1 MTITDR
7 QLRHSAAAYDATA
20 PGLGLIL
27 MASGFMLMS
36 LNDGVAK
43 FVGESLPPGE
53 VAWAR
58 FLFQSILA
66 VPIVVAATGWRSLI
80 PHRPLANALRGVL
93 LSLSTAMFFIG
104 LKKIPLADSAAIFF
118 IMPFLLTILS
128 VVVDREHVGWRR
140 WTAIAIGFSGALL
153 VIQPSFE
160 AFGLFALFPAGA
172 AACIAVFMLLNR
184 RLRGTGSGM
193 ALQAFAG
200 LSGTLTLAILLVI
213 GTAIG
218 VPEFSIAAPTLGQ
231 WGLLAGMGA
240 FAALGHYLM
249 IVAFRYAT
257 PAVLAPTQYAQIV
270 SATAFGYVVFGNFPD
285 LGQWFGIAIVIA
297 CGIYV
302 FWRETRVRARG

>member
-1 MTITDR
+1 MTTADR
-7 QLRHSAAAYDATA
+7 QILAGSHDRAA
-20 PGLGLIL
+20 PGLGLVL
-27 MASGFMLMS
+27 MATGFMLMS

-43 FVGESLPPGE
+43 FVGESVPPGE

-58 FLFQSILA
+58 FFFQSILA
-66 VPIVVAATGWRSLI
+66 VPMVVIATGWRSLI
-80 PHRPLANALRGVL
+80 PQRPLANAFRGVL
-93 LSLSTAMFFIG
+93 LSSATAMFFIG

-172 AACIAVFMLLNR
+172 AACLAVFMLLNR

-193 ALQAFAG
+193 ALQAVAG
-200 LSGTLTLAILLVI
+200 LSGTLALTILLVVGTQI
-213 GTAIG
+213 GI
-218 VPEFSIAAPTLGQ
+218 PDFSFVAPSPGQ

-240 FAALGHYLM
+240 FAAFGHYLM

-285 LGQWFGIAIVIA
+285 IGQWIGIAIVIG
-297 CGIYV
+297 CGIYI
-302 FWRETRVRARG
+302 FWRETRIIGRG